1 MLQGTPVVGQWEF
14 ETNWKNWEA
23 MDEAWSRKLEQ
34 WWWHQTTEN
43 CCTLGDDWAK
53 YVVHREPL
61 MQERIYSDGRS
72 GKTRKLR
79 QIMVINGPGATG
91 CNNV

>member
-1 MLQGTPVVGQWEF
+1 MLQGTTVVGQWEF

-23 MDEAWSRKLEQ
+23 MTEEWSRKLEQ

-43 CCTLGDDWAK
+43 RCTLEADWAS
-53 YVVHREPL
+53 YVVTRDPL
-61 MQERIYSDGRS
+61 QQERIYCDGRS
-72 GKTRKLR
+72 GKTRKIR
-79 QIMVINGPGATG
+79 QIMVINGPGAAG

>member
-1 MLQGTPVVGQWEF
+1 MLQGTPVVGHWEYVN
-14 ETNWKNWEA
+14 NWDKWDA
-23 MDEAWSRKLEQ
+23 MNEDWNKKLEH

-79 QIMVINGPGATG
+79 QIMVINGPGATV